1 MEEKDGWGRGS
12 SRRGQ
17 AGRGRWGAV
26 GASAAT
32 RTLRAQRH
40 QVLVAPISNSRERSS
55 EWLSV
60 RRHPPH
66 APRTGQLDRGAALN
80 RTSTVPPF
88 WPSFKN
94 FKFKK

>member
-32 RTLRAQRH
+32 RTLLAQRH

-60 RRHPPH
+60 RRHPLPPH
-66 APRTGQLDRGAALN
+66 APHTGQLDRGGSLEPYIHC
-80 RTSTVPPF
+80 PPL
-88 WPSFKN
+88 PA
-94 FKFKK
+94 KFQEL